1 MNNKLQSEFIPYEES
16 KELKALGFDEPCLM
30 CHRGEYDLY
39 SHLMGGYAH
48 EMTLKSN
55 TDLNGYLVNKE
66 KEHWVSAPTW
76 KQAFKFFRDKYM
88 LHGTILPFTLDFS
101 NNSMEYGYDIRGK
114 KHTSVQIGDYEEAEL
129 ACLKKLIELSKSI
142 CPTCNNTGEVDSK
155 ELNLKG
161 QCGHCS

>member
-1 MNNKLQSEFIPYEES
+1 MSNQLQSEFIPYEES

-39 SHLMGGYAH
+39 SHSMGGYAH

-76 KQAFKFFRDKYM
+76 KQAFKFFRDKFNLFGQVNIRTYFIYNV
-88 LHGTILPFTLDFS
+88 L
-101 NNSMEYGYDIRGK
+101 NNEIIYNEFANS
-114 KHTSVQIGDYEEAEL
+114 YEEAEL
-129 ACLKKLIELSKSI
+129 ACLKKLIELAKSI